1 MTVAAMAWPTMTAH
15 LHEGRPNALAGR
27 PASLKSI
34 ADAGLP
40 HWHVV
45 IDCGCVVALL
55 GACCAFIIVA
65 ADNLAHFGLFEQR
78 WPLVCISV
86 AIVSPLAFLR
96 TMDSLRFTSLL
107 QKPFLLL
114 TI

>member
-1 MTVAAMAWPTMTAH
+1 MELVKSADAS
-15 LHEGRPNALAGR
+15 AGR

-65 ADNLAHFGLFEQR
+65 AAPPIIAAAATFIIAAAATF
-78 WPLVCISV
+78 V
-86 AIVSPLAFLR
+86 AEDASAEGSTR
-96 TMDSLRFTSLL
+96 S
-107 QKPFLLL
+107 
-114 TI
+114 